1 MYLDASIVITSFR
14 DNFYLDK
21 LLNSISLQNLNNLNV
36 EIIILDAGNY
46 NKGRAIKK
54 LKSLSSRLIYL
65 SENNLSRTESLNK
78 IFYLSK
84 GEIIIRLD
92 TRSVINKNYISSIT
106 KLSRSTKAEVV
117 GGKIKSI
124 FSKKGQEIVAKA
136 MNHPLMFGGGKFRN
150 TEKFIK
156 VDSVYLGAFNKEKC
170 INLIG
175 DENWFDINCPKIS
188 EDSDLNYR
196 IREKGGTILCDP
208 SIIVEHYPRENLGSF
223 LKLCFN
229 YGRGRALFCKKHNS
243 FSAKRQLI
251 AIFLSIQFLT
261 LILSSIFYHIFAL
274 LIILEALIYLF
285 LLLLKLPKRT
295 SFKESINI
303 LMHILFGQTVWI
315 YAFIFNLI

>member
-124 FSKKGQEIVAKA
+124 FFKKGQEIVAKA

-196 IREKGGTILCDP
+196 IRKKGGTILCDP

-229 YGRGRALFCKKHNS
+229 YGRGRALFCKK
-243 FSAKRQLI
+243 
-251 AIFLSIQFLT
+251 T
-261 LILSSIFYHIFAL
+261 
-274 LIILEALIYLF
+274 
-285 LLLLKLPKRT
+285 
-295 SFKESINI
+295 
-303 LMHILFGQTVWI
+303 
-315 YAFIFNLI
+315 